1 MYNIVYIYIKYIYNI
16 YIYIHIYTSISSV
29 PMMVLSPWDQER
41 LGQFFGCLVPRRLS
55 AGVSCAWDGVN
66 SILRSASQVV
76 GEL

>member
-1 MYNIVYIYIKYIYNI
+1 
-16 YIYIHIYTSISSV
+16 
-29 PMMVLSPWDQER
+29 MMVLSPWDQER

-76 GEL
+76 GELTLIMS

>member
-1 MYNIVYIYIKYIYNI
+1 MYYAYIYIFI
-16 YIYIHIYTSISSV
+16 IYIHICTSISSV
-29 PMMVLSPWDQER
+29 PMLVLSPWDQER
-41 LGQFFGCLVPRRLS
+41 LGQFFGCLVPRCLS